1 MGNYFSK
8 EEDIKYTPLHHCVI
22 CDNVDAAG
30 SLRWKG
36 YTVHDKDS
44 RGETVNPIFV
54 ERTVK
59 SYNTLDNASR
69 L

>member
-44 RGETVNPIFV
+44 RGETVY
-54 ERTVK
+54 ELCK
-59 SYNTLDNASR
+59 R
-69 L
+69 LGSEDMKKMLGIV